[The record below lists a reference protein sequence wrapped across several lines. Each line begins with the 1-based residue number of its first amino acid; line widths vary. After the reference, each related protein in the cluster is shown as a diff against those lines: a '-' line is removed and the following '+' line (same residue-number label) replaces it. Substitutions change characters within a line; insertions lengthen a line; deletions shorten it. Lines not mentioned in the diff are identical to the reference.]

1 MARSVCFASKWNL
14 TCHGSRMQNF
24 RVCIPCLHLQASS
37 QLKAAGGCA
46 INVPNIKV
54 FRPAILRWVSGTQH
68 RSSTTNLARVSQHA
82 KWADHRAYLLDSP
95 ITTGKGTLPILF
107 LPPFAIRVSDKPM
120 APILLLQWCINT
132 ILSNS
137 PCPKYTHATHMVGPL
152 PYIHPVS
159 GNSMYPNPCFG
170 GLGNAFLPSKHVRL
184 QTQPCQL
191 SCRPI
196 CRTSSEAFLWGLRLS
211 RPLRGIS
218 HGLHFKSR
226 MNKQK

>member
-1 MARSVCFASKWNL
+1 MPSQFAVAN
-14 TCHGSRMQNF
+14 R
-24 RVCIPCLHLQASS
+24 R
-37 QLKAAGGCA
+37 
-46 INVPNIKV
+46 
-54 FRPAILRWVSGTQH
+54 LRWVSGTQH
-68 RSSTTNLARVSQHA
+68 RRTTHLTRASQHA
-82 KWADHRAYLLDSP
+82 KWAHHRACLLDSP
-95 ITTGKGTLPILF
+95 RTAGKGTLPILF
-107 LPPFAIRVSDKPM
+107 LPPF
-120 APILLLQWCINT
+120 LQSSFLKN
-132 ILSNS
+132 
-137 PCPKYTHATHMVGPL
+137 VGSHSSVTVVHQHHTMQQPLPQIHTCHPYGRL

-170 GLGNAFLPSKHVRL
+170 GLGNAFLPSKHLRL

-191 SCRPI
+191 SCGPI